1 MKPVN
6 REEIKDIS
14 LNSEELSQ
22 YARHL
27 ALPGFGL
34 EGQLK
39 LKQAKVLVV
48 GAGGLGSPLLLYL
61 TAAGVGSIGIVDFD
75 TVDSSNLQR
84 QILYTQDDVGKPKAE
99 VAKEKLTKLNP
110 NVRLEVY
117 NGPFSIENALELV
130 ALYDIIADGTDN
142 FGTRYLI
149 NDACVLAGKINVY
162 ASIFR
167 FEGQV
172 SVFNY
177 PYPDGSFG
185 PNYRD
190 LHPTP
195 PLPGAVPNCAES
207 GVLGVLPGLVGCM
220 QANEVI
226 KLITGIGT
234 PLVAKLLLIDALSL
248 QLQTLQLPLKTKTN
262 IKELKDTAVSCD
274 TPVVKE
280 ISVQE
285 VMELSEQSAD
295 FQLIDVREASERAA
309 FNIGGISIPLSQIA
323 KADVLKEEE
332 KMIIFYCQSGIRSAQ
347 AIELLQAAGLVNNN
361 FYNLKGGIKT
371 WLQEIS
377 TKK

>member
-6 REEIKDIS
+6 KGETKDMS
-14 LNSEELSQ
+14 LNSGELIQ

-27 ALPGFGL
+27 TLPDFGL

-39 LKQAKVLVV
+39 LKRAKVLVV

-61 TAAGVGSIGIVDFD
+61 AAAGVGRIGIVDFD
-75 TVDSSNLQR
+75 IVDSSNLHR
-84 QILYTQDDVGKPKAE
+84 QILYTPDDVGKPKAE

-110 NVRLEVY
+110 YIQIEVY
-117 NGPFSIENALELV
+117 NFPFRKENALELV
-130 ALYDIIADGTDN
+130 ASYDIVADGTDN
-142 FGTRYLI
+142 FSTRYLI
-149 NDACVLAGKINVY
+149 NDACVLTGKTNVY

-177 PYPDGSFG
+177 CYSDGSFG

-195 PLPGAVPNCAES
+195 PLPDAVPNCAES

-226 KLITGIGT
+226 KLITDIGV
-234 PLVAKLLLIDALSL
+234 PLVGKLLLIDALSL
-248 QLQTLQLPLKTKTN
+248 QMQTLHLPLKTKTN
-262 IKELKDTAVSCD
+262 IQELTDVEANCV
-274 TPVVKE
+274 TPFVKE
-280 ISVQE
+280 INAQD
-285 VMELSEQSAD
+285 VMTLFEQNAD
-295 FQLIDVREASERAA
+295 FQLIDVRDSFEREV
-309 FNIGGISIPLSQIA
+309 FNIGGVSIPLQQIS
-323 KADVLKEEE
+323 KSNVLINQE
-332 KMIIFYCQSGIRSAQ
+332 KMVIFYCQSGSRSIR
-347 AIELLQAAGLVNNN
+347 AIEALQMEGFVNNN
-361 FYNLKGGIKT
+361 FYSLKGGMQA
-371 WLQEIS
+371 WLKEIS